1 MPLLASTITLRS
13 IERRSLDKRTFYSQP
28 EISDAYDQQR
38 FGGASGARV
47 NAREVEI
54 VLSMLPGTGRV
65 LDLACGTGRL
75 SRAIQ
80 ARGQAV
86 VGIDYSRPMVEKSVA
101 SGIPTAVGDAFA
113 TPFRDGTFD
122 AIVSLRFAF
131 HWADL
136 AALLR
141 EMRRLVAP
149 GGVLIL
155 DTYSWSPRSLLP
167 LGRRRWGE
175 RVFLHDRPQ
184 VRRIAA
190 GLDLR
195 VVQSVPCFLFSPYLY
210 RLAPLPLERAFESM
224 ERRVPASWL
233 CRVFWK
239 LTT

>member
-1 MPLLASTITLRS
+1 LRS

-47 NAREVEI
+47 NAREIEI
-54 VLSMLPGTGRV
+54 VLSMLPETGQV

-75 SRAIQ
+75 SRAIR
-80 ARGQAV
+80 ARGQRV
-86 VGIDYSRPMVEKSVA
+86 FGIDYSRPMVEKSVA
-101 SGIPTAVGDAFA
+101 AGIPTAVGDAFA
-113 TPFRDGTFD
+113 TPFSAEAFD

-149 GGVLIL
+149 GGVLVF
-155 DTYSWSPRSLLP
+155 DTYTWSPRSMLA
-167 LGRRRWGE
+167 LGRQRWGE
-175 RVFLHDRPQ
+175 RVFLHDRNE
-184 VRRIAA
+184 VLRIAA
-190 GLDLR
+190 DLDLR
-195 VVQSVPCFLFSPYLY
+195 VTQSVPCFLFSPYLY
-210 RLAPLPLERAFESM
+210 RLAPLPLERVFESM
-224 ERRVPASWL
+224 ERRVPQSWL

-239 LTT
+239 LAT

>member
-1 MPLLASTITLRS
+1 MRS
-13 IERRSLDKRTFYSQP
+13 IERQSLDKRTFYSQP

-47 NAREVEI
+47 NAREIEI
-54 VLSMLPGTGRV
+54 VLSMLPGTGQV

-80 ARGQAV
+80 ARGQRV

-101 SGIPTAVGDAFA
+101 SGISSAVGDAFA
-113 TPFRDGTFD
+113 TPFCDETFN

-136 AALLR
+136 AALLG
-141 EMRRLVAP
+141 EMRRLVTP
-149 GGVLIL
+149 GGALVF
-155 DTYSWSPRSLLP
+155 DTYTWSPRSLLA
-167 LGRRRWGE
+167 LRRRRWGE
-175 RVFLHDRPQ
+175 RVFLHDRQ
-184 VRRIAA
+184 EVRRMAA

-210 RLAPLPLERAFESM
+210 RLAPLRVEQAFESM
-224 ERRVPASWL
+224 ERHVPSSWL

-239 LTT
+239 LST